1 MTNSFQVIDQG
12 QRGKVKT
19 IKQFDVIYRHLQGIR
34 DQLII
39 EL

>member
-12 QRGKVKT
+12 QRVKT
-19 IKQFDVIYRHLQGIR
+19 IKQFDVINRHLQGIR
-34 DQLII
+34 DQLVI